1 MFNDQTGVS
10 VKRNKLIAY
19 YAMGIALYVVLSM
32 TIKIPLINHI
42 KTDFGYVAFGAFLNL
57 FGMSATIVGVI
68 GCVLSNVLSG
78 GSFPIG
84 WIIGQIFIGI
94 ACGYYYKNT
103 DKMWLTII
111 VTIISVFIGIAVI
124 KTMVEVIFFNLP
136 LEAKIIRSV
145 IAFIADAI
153 PMVIGLLISTK
164 IHLKED

>member
-1 MFNDQTGVS
+1 M
-10 VKRNKLIAY
+10 KRNKLIAY
-19 YAMGIALYVVLSM
+19 YAMGIALYVVLSL

-57 FGMSATIVGVI
+57 FGMSATIVGVV
-68 GCVLSNVLSG
+68 GCVLSNILTG

-84 WIIGQIFIGI
+84 WIIGQLFIGI
-94 ACGYYYKNT
+94 TCGYYYKHS
-103 DKMWLTII
+103 DKMWLKVII
-111 VTIISVFIGIAVI
+111 TVLSVFVGIAVI
-124 KTMVEVIFFNLP
+124 KTAVEVIFFNLP

-164 IHLKED
+164 IRLKED